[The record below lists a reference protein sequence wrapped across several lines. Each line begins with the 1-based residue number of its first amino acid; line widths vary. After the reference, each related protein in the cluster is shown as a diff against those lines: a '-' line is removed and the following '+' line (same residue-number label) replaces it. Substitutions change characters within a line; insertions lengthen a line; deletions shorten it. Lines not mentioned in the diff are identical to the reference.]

1 MFTFAPGSAMAF
13 SDFLI
18 LDAIRALSDEDN
30 LLTYAEIAL
39 RLPTPCSTRTVL
51 RSVQRLEKLG
61 CLVRSG
67 SGPGWGYCYEIVETP
82 PEMI

>member
-1 MFTFAPGSAMAF
+1 MVIVTPGSAMAF

-18 LDAIRALSDEDN
+18 LDAIRALSDEGSPI
-30 LLTYAEIAL
+30 TYAEIAI

-51 RSVQRLEKLG
+51 RSVRRLEKLG

-67 SGPGWGYCYEIVETP
+67 SGPGWGYCYEIVEIT